1 MSTIVRTYF
10 HFLIDGLL
18 SNSRICTASSFPRD
32 DNSVS
37 VQAPEGA
44 LFAEPRLFRAC
55 VPPGIHR
62 FRNNLWELESLPSV
76 KRALGYPQTVRND
89 TPELEAARNI
99 ELDLGLQVL
108 V

>member
-1 MSTIVRTYF
+1 MHSIR
-10 HFLIDGLL
+10 
-18 SNSRICTASSFPRD
+18 N
-32 DNSVS
+32 DNPVS

-108 V
+108 LSDMTLLDRCSDFS